1 LTYGKY
7 TTGGGSS
14 LPYKKRKIFT
24 NRIVDDVINQTSTIV
39 WQDLCRMNLN
49 KKITKMSVLNVGSG
63 TEAIAFKKLGA
74 KEVSLYDLSHNNIIK
89 TKNYSKKN
97 NLEVQCEQID
107 LLGKEFQKK
116 KKKFDLIYLNG
127 VIHHTKNPETLL
139 KILKKKINKNGSIW
153 LYVYQSGSIYNIIRY
168 CQNEIAK
175 KFNLKDKVFY
185 KFINNKIN
193 QVNIEKDM
201 DDIFC
206 KYLNIF
212 TANYYYNLI
221 KKYNYKITFKKD
233 FYTNYSSSIR
243 LHTESFLLSIKL
255 QNKSINKFKNIKI
268 KKDYFL
274 DAKNWQKEDKECI
287 LSFSEQ
293 FHKFINSKTKITQDT
308 CLKLI
313 LHLSKLKYNYNY
325 LLSYDE
331 KKSLIIDAKNV
342 IKKFNDKI

>member
-1 LTYGKY
+1 
-7 TTGGGSS
+7 
-14 LPYKKRKIFT
+14 
-24 NRIVDDVINQTSTIV
+24 
-39 WQDLCRMNLN
+39 
-49 KKITKMSVLNVGSG
+49 
-63 TEAIAFKKLGA
+63 
-74 KEVSLYDLSHNNIIK
+74 
-89 TKNYSKKN
+89 
-97 NLEVQCEQID
+97 
-107 LLGKEFQKK
+107 
-116 KKKFDLIYLNG
+116 
-127 VIHHTKNPETLL
+127 
-139 KILKKKINKNGSIW
+139 
-153 LYVYQSGSIYNIIRY
+153 
-168 CQNEIAK
+168 
-175 KFNLKDKVFY
+175 
-185 KFINNKIN
+185 
-193 QVNIEKDM
+193 M